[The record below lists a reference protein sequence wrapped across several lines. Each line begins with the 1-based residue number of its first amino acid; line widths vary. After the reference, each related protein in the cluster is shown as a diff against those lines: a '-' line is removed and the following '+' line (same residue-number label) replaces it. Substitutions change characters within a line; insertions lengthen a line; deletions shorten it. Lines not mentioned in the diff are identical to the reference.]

1 MWYNSGKYNNQEQF
15 WQGFFSSPHSLFSV
29 LLLAPV
35 VSGIVKMT
43 DDSHRIYFIFKIS
56 KQNKKNYVLAKPF
69 KGCQRKWLITSDI
82 LY

>member
-15 WQGFFSSPHSLFSV
+15 WQGFFSSSHSLFSV

-56 KQNKKNYVLAKPF
+56 KQNKKNYPSAWTF
-69 KGCQRKWLITSDI
+69 KGCQMK
-82 LY
+82 